1 MIYNN
6 IKKAKFINRPK
17 DSLSARKMVG
27 IIL

>member
-17 DSLSARKMVG
+17 DSLTTRNMVG
-27 IIL
+27 VIL